1 MVFTI
6 KEASERLGCPA
17 HTIRFYEKEGLL
29 PYIKR
34 DKNGNRLFEQEHLE
48 WIRLMTCFRATGMKL
63 SLLKEMVNLALD
75 GDSTIPQRK
84 AILNRYKEDLFR
96 RQNELAEALDAVN
109 NKLSIYEDIEKGRIP
124 SESQLLIKMEESEPE
139 QTRNEGSINEA
150 KNSGQ

>member
-1 MVFTI
+1 MTFTI

-34 DKNGNRLFEQEHLE
+34 DKNGNRLFEQDHLD
-48 WIRLMTCFRATGMKL
+48 WMRLMTCFRATGMKL

-84 AILNRYKEDLFR
+84 AILNQYKEELFR

-109 NKLSIYEDIEKGRIP
+109 NKLSIYEDIEKGTLP
-124 SESQLLIKMEESEPE
+124 SESQLLMKMEESE
-139 QTRNEGSINEA
+139 
-150 KNSGQ
+150 

>member
-1 MVFTI
+1 MAFTI
-6 KEASERLGCPA
+6 KEASERLGCPP

-34 DKNGNRLFEQEHLE
+34 DKNGNRLFEQDHLD

-63 SLLKEMVNLALD
+63 SLLKEMVDLALD

-84 AILNRYKEDLFR
+84 AILNQYKEDLFR

-124 SESQLLIKMEESEPE
+124 SESQLLIKMEESERQ
-139 QTRNEGSINEA
+139 QT
-150 KNSGQ
+150 

>member
-1 MVFTI
+1 MAFTI

-34 DKNGNRLFEQEHLE
+34 DKNRNRLFEQDHLD

-63 SLLKEMVNLALD
+63 SLLKEMVNLALG

-84 AILNRYKEDLFR
+84 AILNHYKEDLFR

-124 SESQLLIKMEESEPE
+124 SESQLLIKMEESERQ
-139 QTRNEGSINEA
+139 QTLKEGLTNAA

>member
-1 MVFTI
+1 MAFTI
-6 KEASERLGCPA
+6 KEASERLGCQA

-34 DKNGNRLFEQEHLE
+34 DKNGNRLFEQDHLD
-48 WIRLMTCFRATGMKL
+48 WIQLMTCFRATGMKL

-84 AILNRYKEDLFR
+84 AILNQYKEDLFR

-124 SESQLLIKMEESEPE
+124 SESQLLIKLEESERQ
-139 QTRNEGSINEA
+139 QTQKEGLTNAA
-150 KNSGQ
+150 KNLGQ

>member
-1 MVFTI
+1 MAFTI
-6 KEASERLGCPA
+6 KEVSERLGCPA

-34 DKNGNRLFEQEHLE
+34 DKNGNRLFEQDHLD

-63 SLLKEMVNLALD
+63 SLLKEMVDLALD

-84 AILNRYKEDLFR
+84 AILNQYKEDLFR

-109 NKLSIYEDIEKGRIP
+109 NKLSIYEDIEKGKIP
-124 SESQLLIKMEESEPE
+124 SESQLLIKMEESERQ
-139 QTRNEGSINEA
+139 QT
-150 KNSGQ
+150 

>member
-1 MVFTI
+1 MAFTI
-6 KEASERLGCPA
+6 KEASERLGYPA

-34 DKNGNRLFEQEHLE
+34 DKNGNRLFEQDHLD

-63 SLLKEMVNLALD
+63 SLLKDMVDLALD

-84 AILNRYKEDLFR
+84 AILNQYKEDLFR

-124 SESQLLIKMEESEPE
+124 SESQLLIKMEESER
-139 QTRNEGSINEA
+139 QYKHRMRD
-150 KNSGQ
+150 

>member
-1 MVFTI
+1 MAFTI

-34 DKNGNRLFEQEHLE
+34 DKNGNRLFEQDHLD

-63 SLLKEMVNLALD
+63 SLLKEMVNLALG

-84 AILNRYKEDLFR
+84 AILNHYKEDLFR

-109 NKLSIYEDIEKGRIP
+109 NKLSIYDDIEKGRIP
-124 SESQLLIKMEESEPE
+124 SESQLLIKMEESERQ
-139 QTRNEGSINEA
+139 QT
-150 KNSGQ
+150 

>member
-1 MVFTI
+1 MAFTI

-34 DKNGNRLFEQEHLE
+34 DKNGNRLFEQDHLD

-84 AILNRYKEDLFR
+84 AILNQYKEDLFR

-124 SESQLLIKMEESEPE
+124 SESQLLIKLEESERQ
-139 QTRNEGSINEA
+139 QTQKEGLTNAA
-150 KNSGQ
+150 KNLGQ

>member
-1 MVFTI
+1 MPFTI

-34 DKNGNRLFEQEHLE
+34 DKNGNRLFEQDHLD
-48 WIRLMTCFRATGMKL
+48 WVRLMTCFRATGMKL
-63 SLLKEMVNLALD
+63 SLLKEMVDLALD

-84 AILNRYKEDLFR
+84 AILNQYKEDLFR

-124 SESQLLIKMEESEPE
+124 SESQLLIKMEESERQ
-139 QTRNEGSINEA
+139 QT
-150 KNSGQ
+150 

>member
-34 DKNGNRLFEQEHLE
+34 DKNGNRLFEQEHLD

-124 SESQLLIKMEESEPE
+124 SESQLLIRMEESEP
-139 QTRNEGSINEA
+139 QLTRNEGLPNEA

>member
-34 DKNGNRLFEQEHLE
+34 DKNGNRLFEQEHLD

-124 SESQLLIKMEESEPE
+124 SESQLLIKMEESEP
-139 QTRNEGSINEA
+139 TNT
-150 KNSGQ
+150 K